1 MSVGFKEAGDENRT
15 NNVVE
20 EFITHIVKVIMSVV
34 QIVAKGE

>member
-1 MSVGFKEAGDENRT
+1 MRT
-15 NNVVE
+15 EQNNVVE